1 MKYGIA
7 TERIDL
13 FDVNI
18 VIAMQVKLSEEVP
31 FEELQKAFEKACK
44 AHEVLRSKVM
54 IDEDGEAFYV
64 DCDCPQNSFSKT
76 SQTLTELINSNERI
90 RFRIEEGEF
99 IRGFASPEGL
109 VFLMHHLGGD
119 GKSLLYFIESF
130 MNCLSGKEI
139 EEVPFKNLTLDNL
152 PEESRIPFV
161 YELLVKR
168 WNRKWQ
174 KDKRVFDFSDMDR
187 AYESFWKNR
196 KTKTIIKRF
205 EKADI
210 DQMIQ
215 KAKAAGVSL
224 TAYLITDMIK
234 DEKKKIDVGLAV
246 DGRTDNNRSMGN
258 QATGISVE
266 YKYDEGKS
274 FEDNARV
281 VHSLMQK
288 KLNDDRYRFFVLQF
302 MGKLDSTL
310 KDALNLEHAGYFH
323 AKSSSKVAEILG
335 YGEKVKD
342 YSITNLTRADIPL
355 NYGEIEIKE
364 ITFVPPV
371 ISYGKNIIGIV
382 TAGDVMNIAWHL
394 YDEE

>member
-1 MKYGIA
+1 MRYGIS

-18 VIAMQVKLSEEVP
+18 IIAMQVRLSEEVP

-44 AHEVLRSKVM
+44 AHEVLRSKVV
-54 IDEDGEAFYV
+54 IDEEGEAFYA
-64 DCDCPQNSFSKT
+64 DCDAPQNSFSET
-76 SQTLTELINSNERI
+76 TQTLSEIINANERK

-109 VFLMHHLGGD
+109 VFLMHHLAGD

-130 MNCLSGKEI
+130 MECLSGKEI
-139 EEVPFKNLTLDNL
+139 EEVHFKNITLENL
-152 PEESRIPFV
+152 PQESRIPFL

-174 KDKRVFDFSDMDR
+174 KDKRIFGFLDMDS

-196 KTKTIIKRF
+196 KTKTIINRY

-215 KAKAAGVSL
+215 KAKDAGVSL

-234 DEKKKIDVGLAV
+234 DEKKKVDVGLAV

-258 QATGISVE
+258 QATGISIE
-266 YKYDEGKS
+266 YKYDERKS
-274 FEDNARV
+274 FEDNART
-281 VHSLMQK
+281 VHGLMQK

-302 MGKLDSTL
+302 MGKMDSTL

-355 NYGEIEIKE
+355 KYGEIEIKE

-382 TAGDVMNIAWHL
+382 TAGDVMNIAWHT
-394 YDEE
+394 YEEK